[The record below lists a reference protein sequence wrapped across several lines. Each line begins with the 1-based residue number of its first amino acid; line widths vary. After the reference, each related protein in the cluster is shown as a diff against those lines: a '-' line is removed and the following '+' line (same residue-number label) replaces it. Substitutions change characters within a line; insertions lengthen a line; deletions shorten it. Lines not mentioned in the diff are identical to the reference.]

1 MREFYRPHEPQ
12 LTLLPVDLNRTLGHV
27 VDLTRARWSD
37 MPQERGIVIRMQT
50 DFAPDLPAIL
60 GAKSEI
66 SDALTNLI
74 LNAVDAMPEGGT
86 LTLRSHV
93 VTTQPG
99 GASPT
104 TAVHLEVCDTGVG
117 MDEHARNR
125 CLEPFFTTKGE
136 RGTGLGLAMVYG
148 MVQRHGAQ
156 LEIDSTPGLG
166 TTMRLI
172 FAVPA
177 AAAPQDQMIAEPRP
191 MERLR
196 ILIIDDDPLL
206 LESLKLVLEAD
217 DHALVV
223 ADGGQ
228 AGIDSFHVAEGR
240 QERFDAV
247 VTDLGMPHVDGRQ
260 VASAI
265 KAASPQTPIIL
276 LTGWGHRLLAT
287 NDVPEHVDRVLDK
300 PPKLAELRLALAE
313 LTGGRALNS
322 SP

>member
-1 MREFYRPHEPQ
+1 
-12 LTLLPVDLNRTLGHV
+12 
-27 VDLTRARWSD
+27 
-37 MPQERGIVIRMQT
+37 
-50 DFAPDLPAIL
+50 
-60 GAKSEI
+60 
-66 SDALTNLI
+66 
-74 LNAVDAMPEGGT
+74 
-86 LTLRSHV
+86 
-93 VTTQPG
+93 
-99 GASPT
+99 
-104 TAVHLEVCDTGVG
+104 
-117 MDEHARNR
+117 
-125 CLEPFFTTKGE
+125 
-136 RGTGLGLAMVYG
+136 
-148 MVQRHGAQ
+148 
-156 LEIDSTPGLG
+156 
-166 TTMRLI
+166 
-172 FAVPA
+172 
-177 AAAPQDQMIAEPRP
+177 MIAETRP